1 MRLVCFLLLV
11 TCVSAFKM
19 SGSKEGFLKN
29 RSSFGKVFASNGDAD
44 TVKSSG
50 FGWDSH
56 IATQTIPESLVKDI
70 DGNESMRSKFEQMCR
85 KSQVI
90 FGCFLEIVGYY

>member
-1 MRLVCFLLLV
+1 MRLVCFLVLV
-11 TCVSAFKM
+11 ACVSSFKM
-19 SGSKEGFLKN
+19 SGSKDGILKN
-29 RSSFGKVFASNGDAD
+29 RSSFGKVFASNGDSD

-56 IATQTIPESLVKDI
+56 IATQSIPESLVKDI

-90 FGCFLEIVGYY
+90 LCCFLLVAAT